1 MDNIS
6 KIRVNEID
14 YNIIDRTAIHD
25 PATEEKLGGIKS
37 GKDITVDENGLVN
50 VLKSDAS
57 YKLIDSDTED
67 KGINSGSSINPV
79 YFADG
84 KPIPSGVIASD
95 SKPIVAR
102 GDGEPGVSEKYSR
115 ADHVHPTQQST
126 PHADIADKLGTET
139 IGDTQTPIYLDNG
152 VATECVEI
160 PKPSNKTPIVA
171 GRAESGT
178 SYSYAREDHIHPEQ
192 TYTQTAGVADQLGT
206 DNVGSE
212 NTPIYLSLGIPKP
225 FTKTIGTNSKPVFL
239 SSGVLTACTN
249 NIPEPSDNP
258 ALAPGIGKSG
268 VSYKYSREDHVH
280 PVQTFVDNANISNK
294 LGTTTIGNQSRPIYL
309 HEGTPTVCIDIPTA
323 NESMPSDLLDTPN
336 PGSASNILNYARID
350 HVHKIPTRL
359 NSSINVGTVT
369 EPIYIK
375 NGVPTKCSLDLTSI
389 NPNTL
394 FLPDNYKT
402 SDQSNEDL
410 LLKPGDSL
418 TNAFSKLEK
427 AIIDDELLYSTSI
440 EILVNSIGL
449 NDQLKYV
456 PPSGSTY
463 ISNTVSVL
471 DALKRLD
478 YAISQNAASTYSI
491 NTNNISTNISTLSE
505 TQNNNS
511 GGYTENFEWLDGN
524 TKLEDRSGYFVT
536 LNGGKLI
543 KANSNNKF
551 VLGVVTSSI
560 DKSASVSVI
569 GTNIVLQDG
578 TLEQDNFCSINNDGK
593 ATIDNNGKYYVIEI
607 IDNSNAKILFK

>member
-50 VLKSDAS
+50 VLKSDSS
-57 YKLIDSDTED
+57 YKLIDNDD
-67 KGINSGSSINPV
+67 NGINSGSSGNPV
-79 YFADG
+79 YFVDG

-95 SKPIVAR
+95 SKPSMAR

-115 ADHVHPTQQST
+115 DDHVHPIQQSA
-126 PHADIADKLGTET
+126 PHADVADKLGTET

-160 PKPSNKTPIVA
+160 PKPSDKLPIVA

-192 TYTQTAGVADQLGT
+192 TYTQTAGIADQLGT

-225 FTKTIGTNSKPVFL
+225 FTKTIGTNSKPIFL
-239 SSGVLTACTN
+239 SGGVITACTN

-258 ALAPGIGKSG
+258 PLAPGIAKSG
-268 VSYKYSREDHVH
+268 TSYKYSREDHVH
-280 PVQTFVDNANISNK
+280 PVQTFTNTANVANK
-294 LGTTTIGNQSRPIYL
+294 LGNATIGNQSRPIYL

-323 NESMPSDLLDTPN
+323 NESMPSDLSDTPN

-359 NSSINVGTVT
+359 NSSINVGTLT

-456 PPSGSTY
+456 PPIGSTY
-463 ISNTVSVL
+463 ISNTVSIL

-478 YAISQNAASTYSI
+478 YAILQNARSTYSI
-491 NTNNISTNISTLSE
+491 NTNNISTLSE
-505 TQNNNS
+505 TQNNNT
-511 GGYTENFEWLDGN
+511 GGYIENFEWLDGN

-536 LNGGKLI
+536 LKGGKLI

-551 VLGVVTSSI
+551 VLGVVTSSV
-560 DKSASVSVI
+560 DQSASVSLI

-607 IDNSNAKILFK
+607 IDNSKAKIVLK